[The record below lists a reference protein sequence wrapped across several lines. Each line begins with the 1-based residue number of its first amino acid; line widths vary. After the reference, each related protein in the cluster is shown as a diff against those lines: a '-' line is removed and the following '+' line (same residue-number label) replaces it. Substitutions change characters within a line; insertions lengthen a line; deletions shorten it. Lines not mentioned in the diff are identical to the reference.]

1 MALFGY
7 SFLSSTKISKRLAD
21 RYHTFVYSVG
31 YTIKWHLEPLETE
44 EDLEVGIEVV
54 DEVVIEA
61 DEEASEEADEVV
73 VFAVV
78 VFNLEDVEEEGG
90 AAAIVEAVGAVVE
103 GGEVQEVA
111 EVASM

>member
-1 MALFGY
+1 M
-7 SFLSSTKISKRLAD
+7 KIHVNSQ
-21 RYHTFVYSVG
+21 
-31 YTIKWHLEPLETE
+31 
-44 EDLEVGIEVV
+44 
-54 DEVVIEA
+54 
-61 DEEASEEADEVV
+61 VV

-78 VFNLEDVEEEGG
+78 VFNLEDAEEEGG